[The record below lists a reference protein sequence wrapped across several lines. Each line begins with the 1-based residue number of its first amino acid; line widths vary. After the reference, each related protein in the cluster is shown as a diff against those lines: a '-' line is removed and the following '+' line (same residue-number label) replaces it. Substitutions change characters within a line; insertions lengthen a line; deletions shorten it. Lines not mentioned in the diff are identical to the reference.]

1 MSKRCA
7 RCGEFNPR
15 RSLRPPGDWVDHLV
29 AEEGAAA
36 PVGTLVIPLCT
47 DCYAE
52 ATDLTD
58 ADADDPATREF
69 LAELEAGQFVDEVA
83 G

>member
-7 RCGEFNPR
+7 RCGAFNPR

-36 PVGTLVIPLCT
+36 PVGTLVIPLCA
-47 DCYAE
+47 DCYSA
-52 ATDLTD
+52 ATDLTE
-58 ADADDPATREF
+58 AGADDPEVKEF
-69 LAELEAGQFVDEVA
+69 LGDLEPGQFVDEVA